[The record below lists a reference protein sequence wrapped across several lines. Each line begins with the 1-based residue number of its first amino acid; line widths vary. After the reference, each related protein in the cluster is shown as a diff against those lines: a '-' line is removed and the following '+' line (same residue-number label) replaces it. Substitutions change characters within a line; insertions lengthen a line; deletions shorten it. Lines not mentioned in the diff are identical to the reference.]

1 MLSVRMDQTEQP
13 DCSAAADILTLYERS
28 YVNDSCQLSEEVG
41 TVTNGFPASSNSKI
55 LMWLV
60 RM

>member
-1 MLSVRMDQTEQP
+1 MDQREQP

-41 TVTNGFPASSNSKI
+41 TVTNSFNASFNSKI
-55 LMWLV
+55 ST
-60 RM
+60 

>member
-1 MLSVRMDQTEQP
+1 MDQREQS

-41 TVTNGFPASSNSKI
+41 TVTNSFNASFNSKI
-55 LMWLV
+55 STSLG